1 MQSAAS
7 STPEPRQQP
16 EPSGSVAP
24 FWILVAALVVFAA
37 YTANFLYFFVDD
49 EGISFVYAQHLLR
62 GHGMVYNTIEGPT
75 EGYSNFLHVVLDTAL
90 LAGVRALAWPKISVF
105 FLGKGVS
112 LLAGFGT
119 ILLTFLTIR
128 RMREVDHPGL
138 AAGLV
143 VLATSGPLAVWSSSS
158 LDTVPFTFL
167 LTLLVFALVC
177 GERSVRPARFDGLA
191 LVAAVLVSLERID
204 GPIFVAAVAGAWVI
218 FAPRARQRTL
228 LVRVILPAIL
238 LTSLY
243 HLWRVWYFGEWLNMP
258 AYTKVYYKLGKH
270 PNTLIKDPIR
280 QYWRGFAYVY
290 GYPAIAV
297 VTLGAVWAAF
307 RNAAIRP
314 TLLAS
319 IAILLYVATVGDWM
333 FGFRFFVAAFPL
345 LSVLAAQAA
354 SIVFRDRPQLGW
366 AMAVTA
372 ALWCG
377 QRAAA
382 FERVYE
388 RTERQVSWLR
398 HPSLST
404 AHYFGRYYEVLQRS
418 SAYVHLGARVAY
430 NQSGFLPFMLDLENI
445 DELGI
450 CSRFYAQLPTRDVFF
465 TEVGRYAP
473 LTPKP
478 IVEGTEAYL
487 LHRDVQFVI
496 QGVKLLRGANS
507 GRVPEQLMGGYY
519 TLVDTIEGSE
529 AIYRRTERDASEY
542 KREPRLF
549 TENLAHAA
557 NVRQASLDGQ
567 PVPYRDIPHSF
578 DFLEGSTKLIGF
590 TSQYTL
596 DVQFGDTDLDVSEV
610 AVSEAQATD
619 PVSVIFELQSATGEV
634 RHATRLDLTPKVT
647 RQLLVRLPEPVRAS
661 RLHVTVL
668 GPPVRTTV
676 SFSDVRI
683 LGQTPKLSAYIRRT
697 LTFFENESPVVS
709 RKDK

>member
-16 EPSGSVAP
+16 EPRGSVSP
-24 FWILVAALVVFAA
+24 SWILVAALVVFAA
-37 YTANFLYFFVDD
+37 YTANCLYFFVDD

-90 LAGVRALAWPKISVF
+90 LAGARALAWPGSVF

-119 ILLTFLTIR
+119 ILLTFHHSPDAGSRSSWTGSGAGHAGYLR
-128 RMREVDHPGL
+128 SARGL
-138 AAGLV
+138 EQL
-143 VLATSGPLAVWSSSS
+143 S

-167 LTLLVFALVC
+167 LTLLVFVVC
-177 GERSVRPARFDGLA
+177 GERSVRRRGLMA
-191 LVAAVLVSLERID
+191 SPWSRQCSSLRRID
-204 GPIFVAAVAGAWVI
+204 GPIFVAAVAGAGSSS
-218 FAPRARQRTL
+218 PRARQRTL

-258 AYTKVYYKLGKH
+258 AYTKVYYKFGKH
-270 PNTLIKDPIR
+270 SNTLIKDPIR

-297 VTLGAVWAAF
+297 VTVGAVWAAF

-398 HPSLST
+398 HPSLSA

-496 QGVKLLRGANS
+496 QGIKLLRGANS

-567 PVPYRDIPHSF
+567 PVPYRDIPHAGFSG
-578 DFLEGSTKLIGF
+578 GS
-590 TSQYTL
+590 
-596 DVQFGDTDLDVSEV
+596 
-610 AVSEAQATD
+610 
-619 PVSVIFELQSATGEV
+619 
-634 RHATRLDLTPKVT
+634 
-647 RQLLVRLPEPVRAS
+647 
-661 RLHVTVL
+661 
-668 GPPVRTTV
+668 
-676 SFSDVRI
+676 
-683 LGQTPKLSAYIRRT
+683 
-697 LTFFENESPVVS
+697 
-709 RKDK
+709 